1 MSKHQ
6 MKENRQPAVNYLSY
20 ILAFFIPV
28 AVVAVIY
35 GLRGV
40 WPFGD
45 AMYLRS
51 DMYHQY
57 APFHKELWRKLTEG
71 GSLAYSWDIGMG
83 VNFISVIA
91 YYLASPTN
99 LLLLLVPEAHITT
112 FMDLMIMV
120 KIGLSGLTFCIYLSR
135 HFNKKSLIF
144 TAFSVFYALSSY
156 TAAFCWNLMW
166 WDCIILFPLI
176 MLGIERLVKEKK
188 CFLYGITLGLAIFSN
203 YYIGIM
209 LCIASVLYF
218 FILLLADDAKKDCR
232 YILERLGLFGL
243 FSLLAGG
250 LAACMILPEYHTLML
265 SASNDSTFPAE
276 LNNYFSILDMM
287 SRSLINVEPSVFMAH
302 EPNLYCGILI
312 FVLMPLYIMGNMPN
326 KKEKAGKLIF
336 AALLLIS
343 FNMNIPNYIWHGFHY
358 PNSLACRESFIYIF
372 LLLAMSCEAFLHLK
386 DFTPRQIGFSLAF
399 SIGLFLIIEKLYV
412 GEEYNFTIIYIS
424 LLFACLYAFV
434 ANAFKYLKPANDV
447 VMMFILIIVVTS
459 EAFINMESTGFSVT
473 TRSAYLSDNAAISTL
488 LTKADASEQEN
499 SQASFY
505 RVEKM
510 TRRTKNDAA
519 WHGYYGISTFL
530 STANVGVTDF
540 LAKLGMEESYNAYS
554 NYGSTPLTNA
564 IFSVKYLLGKD
575 GTEDSELT
583 QLLAKEG
590 EEYLY
595 ENLYT
600 LPIGFVLPGDME
612 DNWYTSNKDP
622 FIEQNNFIK
631 KATGTEQAIFNYIYS
646 TMGSTAVIDTA
657 TASFATEDD
666 VLDLYLYSMTSCES
680 LTASVYDADGEFI
693 RSVSMGNQDR
703 PYICHIGNVPFG
715 YVVRVT
721 SDSADSTSLDIYA
734 YALDTEVFKRDIQL
748 LQGTSLTIT
757 DMDDTN
763 LEGTISVRQ
772 DGCFFTSIPYETGW
786 HVYVD
791 GEEAETHAFE
801 NAFLSFYLTEG
812 NHIITMEFYPTG
824 LTAGLWISGISLFI
838 LILLGIAAAILH
850 HGEPSKKT
858 KRTKPAEEEKKE
870 EDLAEILDQILM

>member
-6 MKENRQPAVNYLSY
+6 VKKNSQETVDYLSY

-57 APFHKELWRKLTEG
+57 APFHKELWRKLAEG

-83 VNFISVIA
+83 VNFISIIA

-99 LLLLLVPEAHITT
+99 LLLLLVPETHITT
-112 FMDLMIMV
+112 FMDLMVMI
-120 KIGLSGLTFCIYLSR
+120 KIGLSGLTFCICLSR
-135 HFNKKSLIF
+135 HFNRKSLIF
-144 TAFSVFYALSSY
+144 TAFSIFYALSSY

-166 WDCIILFPLI
+166 WDCIVLFPLI

-188 CFLYGITLGLAIFSN
+188 CFLYGIALGLAIFSN

-218 FILLLADDAKKDCR
+218 FIMLLADDAKKDRR

-265 SASNDSTFPAE
+265 SASNDSAFPTE
-276 LNNYFSILDMM
+276 LANYFSIFDMM

-312 FVLMPLYIMGNMPN
+312 FVFMPLYIMGNTCS

-372 LLLAMSCEAFLHLK
+372 LLLVMSCEAFLHLK
-386 DFTPRQIGFSLAF
+386 SFTARQIGFSLAF
-399 SIGLFLIIEKLYV
+399 SVGLFLIIEKLYV
-412 GEEYNFTIIYIS
+412 GDEYNFTIIYIS
-424 LLFACLYAFV
+424 VIYACVYAFA
-434 ANAFKYLKPANDV
+434 ANAFKKQTLTKDISLMLV
-447 VMMFILIIVVTS
+447 LIIIVTS

-473 TRSAYLSDNAAISTL
+473 TRSTYLSDNAAISTL
-488 LTKADASEQEN
+488 LEKADASEKEN

-505 RVEKM
+505 RVEKL

-519 WHGYYGISTFL
+519 WHGYYGVSTFV
-530 STANVGVTDF
+530 STANAGVTDF

-554 NYGSTPLTNA
+554 NYGSTPLTDA
-564 IFSVKYLLGKD
+564 IFSVKYLLGKEQ
-575 GTEDSELT
+575 TEDSELRR
-583 QLLAKEG
+583 LFAKEG
-590 EEYLY
+590 DEYLY

-600 LPIGFVLPGDME
+600 LPIGFMLPGDME
-612 DNWYTSNKDP
+612 NNWYTSNKDP
-622 FIEQNNFIK
+622 FVEQNNFIK
-631 KATGTEQAIFNYIYS
+631 EATGNDQNIFNYIYS
-646 TMGSTAVIDTA
+646 TIGITSVIDTS
-657 TASFATEDD
+657 TASFAVEDD
-666 VLDLYLYSMTSCES
+666 VLDLYLYSVTSCES
-680 LTASVYDADGEFI
+680 LTASVYNAEGELI
-693 RSVSMGNQDR
+693 RSVPMENQER

-734 YALDTEVFKRDIQL
+734 YALDTEVLKRDIQL
-748 LQGTSLTIT
+748 LQESCLTLT

-763 LEGTISVRQ
+763 LEGTILVKQ

-786 HVYVD
+786 NVYVD
-791 GEEAETHAFE
+791 GEKVETHAFE

-812 NHIITMEFYPTG
+812 NHIITMEFHPAG

-838 LILLGIAAAILH
+838 LILLGIATAILH
-850 HGEPSKKT
+850 HGESEKKT
-858 KRTKPAEEEKKE
+858 KRSEPAEKE
-870 EDLAEILDQILM
+870 EDLTKVLDQILM